1 MNEGFVPMSAT
12 MRDPSFGAVVKMD
25 VDSAIMVDQCFYLL
39 EDRLNREKMDKDKVE
54 KELERY
60 KALYGDLSD
69 NQPIIIANDDPT
81 N

>member
-1 MNEGFVPMSAT
+1 MNERFVPMSAT
-12 MRDPSFGAVVKMD
+12 MRDPSFGVVVKMD
-25 VDSAIMVDQCFYLL
+25 VDSAIMVDQTFYLL
-39 EDRLNREKMDKDKVE
+39 EERVKKTVEDKDSIKI
-54 KELERY
+54 ELKRY

>member
-25 VDSAIMVDQCFYLL
+25 ADSAIMVDQTFYLL
-39 EDRLNREKMDKDKVE
+39 EERIKKTVEDKDSIKI
-54 KELERY
+54 ELERY